1 MRPFGSR
8 ARLGGAMARIL
19 VVDDDPLFLAIMSRS
34 LEDARHDV
42 VTATDAAKAT
52 ELFAKLEFDAL
63 VCDLVLPNQS
73 GLQVIR
79 DTRHS
84 APDLAIVAISGGK
97 ANGKPIHVDILKM
110 AQLAGADAVVK
121 KPFEVFDFV
130 STVERTIDSR
140 KGKTGAS
147 VAG

>member
-1 MRPFGSR
+1 
-8 ARLGGAMARIL
+8 MARIL

-42 VTATDAAKAT
+42 VTATDAVAAMD
-52 ELFAKLEFDAL
+52 LLGKLTCDAL

-73 GLQVIR
+73 GLHVIR
-79 DTRHS
+79 DARHS

-97 ANGKPIHVDILKM
+97 ANGKKVHVDVLKM

-130 STVERTIDSR
+130 STVERALNSR
-140 KGKTGAS
+140 KGTAAVSVGA
-147 VAG
+147 